1 MLQSQIMRMRR
12 MNKNHPLF
20 FYILDKEIIDMK
32 YFSLCEMTRSDTARR
47 LGIDNTPSDS
57 IKKNLILFIEKVLDP
72 IREDWGSPII
82 VSSGYRC
89 PELNKAVGGV
99 NTSGHMYGFCADL
112 QVKGDLRKFSNFVIE
127 WMKEHHMKFDELL
140 FERSGNVTWLHFCW
154 IGKDGKQRM
163 KCFDII
169 K

>member
-1 MLQSQIMRMRR
+1 MLQSQIMKMRR
-12 MNKNHPLF
+12 MSKNHPLF
-20 FYILDKEIIDMK
+20 FYILDKRIVMK
-32 YFSLCEMTRSDTARR
+32 FFSIAEMTKSDTARR
-47 LGIDNTPSDS
+47 LGIDNTPSDE
-57 IKKNLILFIEKVLDP
+57 IKKNLTLFIEKVLDP

-99 NTSGHMYGFCADL
+99 KTSGHLYGFCADL

-127 WMKEHHMKFDELL
+127 WMKDHHMKWDQIIWEK
-140 FERSGNVTWLHFCW
+140 SGNVTWLHFCW

-163 KCFDII
+163 KCFDIV

>member
-1 MLQSQIMRMRR
+1 MI
-12 MNKNHPLF
+12 NKNHPLF
-20 FYILDKEIIDMK
+20 FYILYKDIIMK
-32 YFSLCEMTRSDTARR
+32 YFSIDEMTRSDTARR

-57 IKKNLILFIEKVLDP
+57 IKKNLTLFIEKVLDP

-99 NTSGHMYGFCADL
+99 KTSGHMYGFCADL

-127 WMKEHHMKFDELL
+127 WMKEHQMKWDQIIWEK
-140 FERSGNVTWLHFCW
+140 SGNVTWLHFCW

-163 KCFDII
+163 KNFDII

>member
-1 MLQSQIMRMRR
+1 MRMRG

-20 FYILDKEIIDMK
+20 FYILDKRIVMK
-32 YFSLCEMTRSDTARR
+32 YFSIGEMTRSDTAKR

-57 IKKNLILFIEKVLDP
+57 IKNNLTLFINTVLDP

-99 NTSGHMYGFCADL
+99 KTSGHLYGYCADL

-127 WMKEHHMKFDELL
+127 WMKEHQMKWDQIIWEK
-140 FERSGNVTWLHFCW
+140 SGNVTWLHFCW

>member
-1 MLQSQIMRMRR
+1 M
-12 MNKNHPLF
+12 KF
-20 FYILDKEIIDMK
+20 FSIAELTK
-32 YFSLCEMTRSDTARR
+32 SDTARR

-57 IKKNLILFIEKVLDP
+57 IKKNLTLFIEKVLDP

-99 NTSGHMYGFCADL
+99 NTSGHLYGFCADL

-127 WMKEHHMKFDELL
+127 WMKEHQMKYDQIIWEK
-140 FERSGNVTWLHFCW
+140 SGNVTWLHFCW

-163 KCFDII
+163 KNFDIV

>member
-1 MLQSQIMRMRR
+1 MKMKMKKRR
-12 MNKNHPLF
+12 VSKNHPLF
-20 FYILDKEIIDMK
+20 FYIFDKEIIMK
-32 YFSLCEMTRSDTARR
+32 YFSLCEMARSDTAKR
-47 LGIDNTPSDS
+47 LGIDNTPSDE
-57 IKKNLILFIEKVLDP
+57 IKKNLTLFIEKVLDP

-99 NTSGHMYGFCADL
+99 KTSGHLYGFCADL

-127 WMKEHHMKFDELL
+127 WMKEHQMKWDQIIWEK
-140 FERSGNVTWLHFCW
+140 SGNVTWLHFCW

>member
-1 MLQSQIMRMRR
+1 
-12 MNKNHPLF
+12 
-20 FYILDKEIIDMK
+20 MK
-32 YFSLCEMTRSDTARR
+32 YFSIDEMVRSATAKKY
-47 LGIDNTPSDS
+47 GIDNRPSQD
-57 IKKNLILFIEKVLDP
+57 ILNNLVLFIETVLDP

-127 WMKEHHMKFDELL
+127 WMKEHHMKWDQIIWEKC
-140 FERSGNVTWLHFCW
+140 GTVTWLHFCW

-163 KCFDII
+163 KIFDIV

>member
-1 MLQSQIMRMRR
+1 
-12 MNKNHPLF
+12 
-20 FYILDKEIIDMK
+20 MK
-32 YFSLCEMTRSDTARR
+32 YFSIGEMTRSDTAKR

-57 IKKNLILFIEKVLDP
+57 IKKNLTLFINTVLDP

-99 NTSGHMYGFCADL
+99 KTSGHLYGYCADL

-127 WMKEHHMKFDELL
+127 WMKEHQMKWDQIIWEK
-140 FERSGNVTWLHFCW
+140 SGNVTWLHFCW

-163 KCFDII
+163 KNFDII

>member
-1 MLQSQIMRMRR
+1 
-12 MNKNHPLF
+12 
-20 FYILDKEIIDMK
+20 MK
-32 YFSLCEMTRSDTARR
+32 YFSIDEMLQSATAKKY
-47 LGIDNTPSDS
+47 GIDNRPSQD
-57 IKKNLILFIEKVLDP
+57 ILNNLVLFIEKVLDP

-89 PELNKAVGGV
+89 PELNKAVGGA
-99 NTSGHMYGFCADL
+99 NTSGHQYGYCADL
-112 QVKGDLRKFSNFVIE
+112 QVKGGMKKIRELADFIFK
-127 WMKEHHMKFDELL
+127 WMKDHNMKFDELIW
-140 FERSGNVTWLHFCW
+140 EKSGGVTWLHFCW

>member
-1 MLQSQIMRMRR
+1 M
-12 MNKNHPLF
+12 KF
-20 FYILDKEIIDMK
+20 FSIA
-32 YFSLCEMTRSDTARR
+32 EMTRSDTARR
-47 LGIDNTPSDS
+47 LGIDNTPPDS
-57 IKKNLILFIEKVLDP
+57 IKKNLTLFIEKVLDP

-99 NTSGHMYGFCADL
+99 NTSGHQYGYCADL
-112 QVKGDLRKFSNFVIE
+112 QVKGGMKKIRELADFILK
-127 WMKEHHMKFDELL
+127 WMKDHNMKWDEIL
-140 FERSGNVTWLHFCW
+140 FEHSGGVTWLHFCW

>member
-1 MLQSQIMRMRR
+1 M
-12 MNKNHPLF
+12 KF
-20 FYILDKEIIDMK
+20 FSITEL
-32 YFSLCEMTRSDTARR
+32 TQSDTAKR

-57 IKKNLILFIEKVLDP
+57 IKKNLTLFINTVLDP

-99 NTSGHMYGFCADL
+99 KTSGHLYGYCADL

-127 WMKEHHMKFDELL
+127 WMKEHQMKYDQIIWEK
-140 FERSGNVTWLHFCW
+140 SGNVTWLHFCW

>member
-1 MLQSQIMRMRR
+1 MKIKMKKR

-20 FYILDKEIIDMK
+20 FYILDKEIIMK
-32 YFSLCEMTRSDTARR
+32 YFSLAEMTRSDTARR
-47 LGIDNTPSDS
+47 LGIDNTPSDD
-57 IKKNLILFIEKVLDP
+57 IKNNLTLFINTILDP

-99 NTSGHMYGFCADL
+99 KTSGHMYGYCADL

-127 WMKEHHMKFDELL
+127 WMKEHQMKYDQIIWEK
-140 FERSGNVTWLHFCW
+140 SGNVTWLHFCW

-163 KCFDII
+163 KCFDIV

>member
-1 MLQSQIMRMRR
+1 MKFFSIEELTQSA
-12 MNKNHPLF
+12 
-20 FYILDKEIIDMK
+20 
-32 YFSLCEMTRSDTARR
+32 TAKR
-47 LGIDNTPSDS
+47 LGIDNTPSDK
-57 IKKNLILFIEKVLDP
+57 IKKNLTLFINTVLDP

-89 PELNKAVGGV
+89 PELNKAVGGA
-99 NTSGHMYGFCADL
+99 NTSGHQYGYCADL
-112 QVKGDLRKFSNFVIE
+112 QVKGGMKKIRELADFIFK
-127 WMKEHHMKFDELL
+127 WMKDHNMKFDELIW
-140 FERSGNVTWLHFCW
+140 EKSGGVTWLHFCW

>member
-1 MLQSQIMRMRR
+1 M
-12 MNKNHPLF
+12 KF
-20 FYILDKEIIDMK
+20 FSIA
-32 YFSLCEMTRSDTARR
+32 EMTKSDTARR

-57 IKKNLILFIEKVLDP
+57 IKKNLTLFIEKVLDP

-127 WMKEHHMKFDELL
+127 WMKEHQMKWDQIIWEK
-140 FERSGNVTWLHFCW
+140 SGNVTWLHFCW

-163 KCFDII
+163 KCFNII

>member
-1 MLQSQIMRMRR
+1 
-12 MNKNHPLF
+12 
-20 FYILDKEIIDMK
+20 MK
-32 YFSLCEMTRSDTARR
+32 YFSIDEMVRSTTAKK
-47 LGIDNTPSDS
+47 LGIDNSPSEE
-57 IKKNLILFIEKVLDP
+57 IANNLVLFIETVLDP
-72 IREDWGSPII
+72 IRQDWGGPIT

-99 NTSGHMYGFCADL
+99 KNSGHQYGFCADL
-112 QVKGDLRKFSNFVIE
+112 QVKGGVKKLREFADFVFN
-127 WMKEHHMKFDELL
+127 WMVQHQMKFDEIL
-140 FERSGNVTWLHFCW
+140 FEQSGNSVWLHFSW

>member
-1 MLQSQIMRMRR
+1 MKKRR

-20 FYILDKEIIDMK
+20 FYILYKDIIMK
-32 YFSLCEMTRSDTARR
+32 YFSIDEMTRSDTARR

-57 IKKNLILFIEKVLDP
+57 IKNNLTLFINKILDP

-99 NTSGHMYGFCADL
+99 KTSGHLYGFCADL

-127 WMKEHHMKFDELL
+127 WMKEHQMKWDQIIWEK
-140 FERSGNVTWLHFCW
+140 SGNVTWLHFCW

-163 KCFDII
+163 KCFDIV

>member
-1 MLQSQIMRMRR
+1 M
-12 MNKNHPLF
+12 
-20 FYILDKEIIDMK
+20 MK
-32 YFSLCEMTRSDTARR
+32 YFSIGEMTRSDTARR
-47 LGIDNTPSDS
+47 LGIDNTPSDEV
-57 IKKNLILFIEKVLDP
+57 KKNLTLFINTVLDP

-99 NTSGHMYGFCADL
+99 KTSGHLYGYCADL

-127 WMKEHHMKFDELL
+127 WMKEHQMKWDQII
-140 FERSGNVTWLHFCW
+140 FEKCGGVTWLHFCW

-163 KCFDII
+163 KNFDIV

>member
-1 MLQSQIMRMRR
+1 
-12 MNKNHPLF
+12 
-20 FYILDKEIIDMK
+20 MK
-32 YFSLCEMTRSDTARR
+32 YFSISEMTRSDTARR

-57 IKKNLILFIEKVLDP
+57 IKKNLTLFINKVLDP

-99 NTSGHMYGFCADL
+99 KTSGHQYGFCADL

-127 WMKEHHMKFDELL
+127 WMKEHQMKFDQIIWEK
-140 FERSGNVTWLHFCW
+140 SGNVTWLHFCW